1 MGIYKQKKLVL
12 VKIYYLSTAFDIAK
26 KISFQKEKTYTRF
39 IVRLSIAATAIS
51 VAAII
56 LTLGIVNGFQKS
68 ISNKVYEFWGDI
80 RVASVNGIPLEL
92 SQDPKVMMSD
102 SIESITPF
110 INQSSVLSYGQEIEG
125 VVVKGIPT
133 NSKIP
138 FISKGSVFNMQ
149 DTSGNDIIIS
159 DAIANKLKIPLDSS
173 IRIYLLNSGNIVQR
187 KMKVIGFYHSGIE
200 EYDRQF
206 VLMDI
211 KTVRKLINNYSQ
223 IEGYSIQVKKDIP
236 VDKVNEGLLKKIPKN
251 WVATP
256 IKDYYPQ
263 IFDWIN
269 VQNVNKNVTI
279 TILLIIAIVNL
290 LTCLFILMLERVN
303 MIGTLTAMGAS
314 HSFIRQIFLY
324 QASFICWMGIGIGSI
339 IGIGFALFQQKFNL
353 IQLDESAYFIKYLP
367 IHINWLQV
375 LLVIISTA
383 VISYV
388 SFLIPTLWIKK
399 IAPAKAIKFD

>member
-1 MGIYKQKKLVL
+1 M
-12 VKIYYLSTAFDIAK
+12 KIYYLSTAFDIAR

-56 LTLGIVNGFQKS
+56 LTLAIVNGFQQS
-68 ISNKVYEFWGDI
+68 ISDKVYQFWGHI
-80 RVASVNGIPLEL
+80 RVASVSGEPIEL
-92 SQDPKVMMSD
+92 NQNTNVLWSD
-102 SIESITPF
+102 SVASVTPF
-110 INQSSVLSYGQEIEG
+110 INQSCVLSYGPDIEG
-125 VVVKGIPT
+125 VVMKGIPA

-138 FISKGSVFNMQ
+138 FVIKGTVFNTQ
-149 DTSGNDIIIS
+149 DTSRNDIIIS
-159 DAIANKLKIPLDSS
+159 DALANKLKIPLDSS
-173 IRIYLLNSGNIVQR
+173 IRIYLLNNGNVVQR

-206 VLMDI
+206 VIVDI
-211 KTVRKLINNYSQ
+211 KTIQKLLNNYAQ
-223 IEGYSIQVKKDIP
+223 IEGFAVGLKKDMP
-236 VDKVNEGLLKKIPKN
+236 VDLVNDGLLHKMPKN

-256 IKDYYPQ
+256 IKEYYPQ

-279 TILLIIAIVNL
+279 SILLIIAIVNL

-303 MIGTLTAMGAS
+303 MIGTLSALGAS
-314 HSFIRQIFLY
+314 HSFLRQIFLY
-324 QASFICWMGIGIGSI
+324 QASFICWMGIGIGSA
-339 IGIGFALFQQKFNL
+339 IGIGFALLQQQFHF
-353 IQLDESAYFIKYLP
+353 IQLDESAYFIKNLP

-375 LLVIISTA
+375 LLVIICTA
-383 VISYV
+383 IVSYA

>member
-1 MGIYKQKKLVL
+1 M
-12 VKIYYLSTAFDIAK
+12 KIYYLSTAFDIAR

-56 LTLGIVNGFQKS
+56 LTLAIVNGFQQS
-68 ISNKVYEFWGDI
+68 ISDKVYQFWGHI
-80 RVASVNGIPLEL
+80 RVASVSGEPIEL
-92 SQDPKVMMSD
+92 NQNTNVLWSD
-102 SIESITPF
+102 SVASVTPF
-110 INQSSVLSYGQEIEG
+110 INQSCVLSYGPDIEG
-125 VVVKGIPT
+125 VVMKGIPA

-138 FISKGSVFNMQ
+138 FVIKGTVFNTQ
-149 DTSGNDIIIS
+149 DTSRNDIIIS
-159 DAIANKLKIPLDSS
+159 DALANKLKIPLDSS
-173 IRIYLLNSGNIVQR
+173 IRIYLLNNGNVVQR

-206 VLMDI
+206 VIVDI
-211 KTVRKLINNYSQ
+211 KTIQKLLNNYAQ
-223 IEGYSIQVKKDIP
+223 IEGFTVGLKKDMP
-236 VDKVNEGLLKKIPKN
+236 VDLVNSGLLHIMPKN

-256 IKDYYPQ
+256 IKEYYPQ

-279 TILLIIAIVNL
+279 SILLIIAIVNL

-314 HSFIRQIFLY
+314 HSFLRQIFLY
-324 QASFICWMGIGIGSI
+324 QASFICWMGIGIGSA
-339 IGIGFALFQQKFNL
+339 IGIGFALLQQQFHF
-353 IQLDESAYFIKYLP
+353 IQLDESAYFIKNLP
-367 IHINWLQV
+367 IHMDWMQV
-375 LLVIISTA
+375 LLVIVSTA
-383 VISYV
+383 IVSYA

>member
-1 MGIYKQKKLVL
+1 M
-12 VKIYYLSTAFDIAK
+12 KIINLSTAFDIAK

-56 LTLGIVNGFQKS
+56 LTLAIVNGFQQS
-68 ISNKVYEFWGDI
+68 ISNKVYQFWGHI
-80 RVASVNGIPLEL
+80 RVASVSGEPIEL
-92 SQDPKVMMSD
+92 NQNAKVLWSD
-102 SIESITPF
+102 SVERVTPF
-110 INQSSVLSYGQEIEG
+110 INQSSVLSYGPDIEG
-125 VVVKGIPT
+125 VVMKGVPA

-138 FISKGSVFNMQ
+138 FIVKGAVFNAQ
-149 DTSGNDIIIS
+149 DSNRNDIIIS
-159 DAIANKLKIPLDSS
+159 DALANKLKIPLDSS
-173 IRIYLLNSGNIVQR
+173 IRIYLLNNGNVVQR

-206 VLMDI
+206 VIVDI
-211 KTVRKLINNYSQ
+211 KTVQKIINNYTQ
-223 IEGYSIQVKKDIP
+223 IEGYAVDLKKDMP
-236 VDKVNEGLLKKIPKN
+236 VETVNESLIQRMPKN

-279 TILLIIAIVNL
+279 SILLIIAIVNL

-314 HSFIRQIFLY
+314 HSFLRQIFLY
-324 QASFICWMGIGIGSI
+324 QASFICWMGIVIGSI
-339 IGIGFALFQQKFNL
+339 LGVGIALLQQKFNF
-353 IQLDESAYFIKYLP
+353 IQLDETAYFIKYLP

-375 LLVIISTA
+375 VLVIAGTA
-383 VISYV
+383 FVSYT

>member
-1 MGIYKQKKLVL
+1 M
-12 VKIYYLSTAFDIAK
+12 KIINLSTAFDIAK

-56 LTLGIVNGFQKS
+56 LTLAIVNGFQQS
-68 ISNKVYEFWGDI
+68 ISNKVYQFWGHI
-80 RVASVNGIPLEL
+80 RVASVSGEPIEL
-92 SQDPKVMMSD
+92 NQNAKVLWSD
-102 SIESITPF
+102 SVERVTPF
-110 INQSSVLSYGQEIEG
+110 INQSSVLSYGPDIEG
-125 VVVKGIPT
+125 VVMKGVPA

-138 FISKGSVFNMQ
+138 FIVKGAVFNAQ
-149 DTSGNDIIIS
+149 DSNRNDIIIS
-159 DAIANKLKIPLDSS
+159 DALANKLKIPLDSS
-173 IRIYLLNSGNIVQR
+173 IRIYLLNNGNVVQR

-206 VLMDI
+206 VIVDI
-211 KTVRKLINNYSQ
+211 KTVQKIINNYTQ
-223 IEGYSIQVKKDIP
+223 IEGYAVDLKKDMP
-236 VDKVNEGLLKKIPKN
+236 VETVNESLIQRMPKN

-279 TILLIIAIVNL
+279 SILLIIAIVNL

-314 HSFIRQIFLY
+314 HSFLRQIFLY
-324 QASFICWMGIGIGSI
+324 QASFICWMGIVIGSI
-339 IGIGFALFQQKFNL
+339 LGVGIALLQQKFNF
-353 IQLDESAYFIKYLP
+353 IQLDETAYFIKYLP

-375 LLVIISTA
+375 VLVIVGTA
-383 VISYV
+383 FVSYT

>member
-1 MGIYKQKKLVL
+1 M
-12 VKIYYLSTAFDIAK
+12 KIINLSTAFDIAK

-56 LTLGIVNGFQKS
+56 LTLAIVNGFQQS
-68 ISNKVYEFWGDI
+68 ISNKVYQFWGHI
-80 RVASVNGIPLEL
+80 RVASVSGEPIEL
-92 SQDPKVMMSD
+92 NQNAKVLWSD
-102 SIESITPF
+102 SVERVTPF
-110 INQSSVLSYGQEIEG
+110 INQSSVLSYGPDIEG
-125 VVVKGIPT
+125 VVMKGVPA

-138 FISKGSVFNMQ
+138 FIVKGAVFNAQ
-149 DTSGNDIIIS
+149 DSNRNDIIIS
-159 DAIANKLKIPLDSS
+159 DALANKLKIPLDSS
-173 IRIYLLNSGNIVQR
+173 IRIYLLNNGNVVQR

-206 VLMDI
+206 VIVDI
-211 KTVRKLINNYSQ
+211 KTVQKIINNYTQ
-223 IEGYSIQVKKDIP
+223 IEGYAVDLKKDMP
-236 VDKVNEGLLKKIPKN
+236 VETLNESLIQRMPKN

-279 TILLIIAIVNL
+279 SILLIIAIVNL

-314 HSFIRQIFLY
+314 HSFLRQIFLY
-324 QASFICWMGIGIGSI
+324 QASFICWMGIVIGSI
-339 IGIGFALFQQKFNL
+339 LGVGIALLQQKFNF
-353 IQLDESAYFIKYLP
+353 IQLDETAYFIKYLP

-375 LLVIISTA
+375 VLVIAGTA
-383 VISYV
+383 FVSYT